1 MELLSMDQTIQSVIH
16 TIKSSA
22 LPDPI
27 KHWLTDEE
35 RVQTQKALFLCFA
48 QALVPGFGELDK
60 SCQVKLNT
68 LVYLGASG
76 IYEADKVYDI
86 QVQGPAIQT
95 PLIQSHFCL
104 VESQRILSRLFEE
117 DDPFWNTYYQRY
129 WNHFQE
135 LAQSKC
141 VKQRLDCDEYKNL
154 LRHKYALLYLVAD
167 ILHHLSDCQFVDQ
180 YERLKESLEWFT
192 IGYNIPNEI
201 RGLKT
206 DLDTQVNNYAWWRL
220 LEILPEFGMDADEL
234 SSEELHKM
242 VYFTGLAER
251 MLEES
256 LVAFRKAKE
265 CVRPLGLN
273 LFEQLIDARM
283 QRNKKEM
290 DILHEEL
297 ASVF

>member
-1 MELLSMDQTIQSVIH
+1 MDQTIQSVIYS
-16 TIKSSA
+16 IRASA
-22 LPDPI
+22 LPDSI
-27 KHWLTDEE
+27 KLWLTDKE
-35 RVQTQKALFLCFA
+35 RVQSQKALFLCFA
-48 QALVPGFGELDK
+48 QALVPAFGRLDK
-60 SCQVKLNT
+60 SSQIRLNT

-86 QVQGPAIQT
+86 QVKGPDIQT
-95 PLIQSHFCL
+95 PLVQSHFCL
-104 VESQRILSRLFEE
+104 VESQRILAGLFEE
-117 DDPFWNTYYQRY
+117 ESPFWNTYYQRY

-135 LAQSKC
+135 LKQSKC
-141 VKQRLDCDEYKNL
+141 IHVRLDYHEYKNL

-167 ILHHLSDCQFVDQ
+167 ILHHLSDCQYVEN
-180 YERLKESLEWFT
+180 YERLTETLEWFT

-206 DLDTQVNNYAWWRL
+206 DLDTQINNYAWWRL
-220 LEILPEFGMDADEL
+220 LEILPEYGMDAGEL

-256 LVAFRKAKE
+256 LEAFRKAKE

-273 LFEQLIDARM
+273 LFERLIDSRM
-283 QRNKKEM
+283 QRNTKEM
-290 DILHEEL
+290 EILHEEL
-297 ASVF
+297 TSVF

>member
-1 MELLSMDQTIQSVIH
+1 MDQTIQSVIY
-16 TIKSSA
+16 TIRTSA

-27 KHWLTDEE
+27 KEWLTGKE
-35 RVQTQKALFLCFA
+35 RVQSQKALFLCFA
-48 QALVPGFGELDK
+48 QALVPAFGKLDK
-60 SCQVKLNT
+60 SSQIRLNT

-86 QVQGPAIQT
+86 QVEGPDIQT

-104 VESQRILSRLFEE
+104 VESQRILAGLFGEKSS
-117 DDPFWNTYYQRY
+117 FWNIYYQRY
-129 WNHFQE
+129 WDHFQE
-135 LAQSKC
+135 LKQSKC
-141 VKQRLDCDEYKNL
+141 IHSRLDYHEYKNL

-167 ILHHLSDCQFVDQ
+167 ILHHLSNCQYVNH
-180 YERLKESLEWFT
+180 YERLIETLEWFT

-206 DLDTQVNNYAWWRL
+206 DLDTQINNYAWWRL
-220 LEILPEFGMDADEL
+220 LEILPEYGLDAGEL

-256 LVAFRKAKE
+256 LEAFRKAKE
-265 CVRPLGLN
+265 CVRPLELN
-273 LFEQLIDARM
+273 LFEKLIDSRM
-283 QRNKKEM
+283 QRNRKEM
-290 DILHEEL
+290 DILQEEL